1 MEKKKKKKR
10 APRKLT
16 EEQRIAMQ
24 KKRKDAAFKKKIRTI
39 FANIGF
45 SSFATTDKHFSIG
58 HRVVELDYLFIYE
71 NIILICEDTCSQKK
85 DKEHIR
91 KKSEAFKEI
100 HDNVPALLD
109 WIKTTFPDRAAL
121 INEYRPNRFKVF
133 FIYIPQIELNL
144 TDDEKALYSNLIFW
158 EPETLSYFYKISQCI
173 YHSARYEV
181 FRFLGLTNEELKHSG
196 SGGNKATIKAPIICS
211 EESTG
216 HANGIRVVSFMMS
229 AETLLRTSYV
239 LRKDNWENSMFL
251 YQRLIEKE
259 KVKGIRKFIAEK
271 GEAFYNNIIVA
282 LPDNVKFQLDS
293 GEEVSIDEVG
303 DFQRCKMVLSDE
315 MNSVCIIDG
324 QHRIFAHY
332 EAPPNEKYEPIISK
346 LRKRLHL
353 LVTGLIF
360 PPEMK
365 DADRKRI
372 QSEIFL
378 DINDHTKKVTPNIL
392 THIATLKDPFSDI
405 GLARRVIEKLNGER
419 TFLKRFELSSL
430 DEGKIKVAS
439 IIKYALRYLVT
450 IAPAEGK
457 TSLYSF
463 WDGDKEAFLQK
474 DEAALKNYIQFCA
487 KKLDEFFAAVKEAY
501 RPQWEDPNTK
511 LLSVVAINGFIFA
524 YARQLDKNGIQNFEF
539 YRACFAKMDLDFS
552 KDKFQYGS
560 SQYRRFSNEVLTKA
574 FGFTSDETARS

>member
-1 MEKKKKKKR
+1 
-10 APRKLT
+10 
-16 EEQRIAMQ
+16 
-24 KKRKDAAFKKKIRTI
+24 
-39 FANIGF
+39 
-45 SSFATTDKHFSIG
+45 
-58 HRVVELDYLFIYE
+58 
-71 NIILICEDTCSQKK
+71 LID
-85 DKEHIR
+85 
-91 KKSEAFKEI
+91 
-100 HDNVPALLD
+100 
-109 WIKTTFPDRAAL
+109 
-121 INEYRPNRFKVF
+121 EYRPNRFKVF
-133 FIYIPQIELNL
+133 FIYIPQVELNL

-158 EPETLSYFYKISQCI
+158 EPETLSYFHKVSQCI
-173 YHSARYEV
+173 YHSSRYEI
-181 FRFLGLTNEELKHSG
+181 FRFLELTNEEIGHSG

-216 HANGIRVVSFMMS
+216 HENGIRVVSFMMS

-259 KVKGIRKFIAEK
+259 KVKGIRKFLAEK

-282 LPDNVKFQLDS
+282 LPDNVKFQI
-293 GEEVSIDEVG
+293 GTGAEVPISEVG
-303 DFQRCKMVLSDE
+303 DFQRCQMVLPDE
-315 MNSVCIIDG
+315 MNSICVIDG

-332 EAPPNEKYEPIISK
+332 EASPSEKYEPIISK

-353 LVTGLIF
+353 LVTGLVF

-365 DADRKRI
+365 EADRKRI

-378 DINDHTKKVTPNIL
+378 DINDNTKKVAANVL

-430 DEGKIKVAS
+430 DEGKIKVSS

-450 IAPAEGK
+450 IDPAEGK
-457 TSLYSF
+457 TSLYTF

-474 DEAALKNYIQFCA
+474 DEDALNSYIHFCA
-487 KKLDEFFAAVKEAY
+487 KKLDEYFAAVKETY
-501 RPQWEDPNTK
+501 RSQWEDVNTK
-511 LLSVVAINGFIFA
+511 LLSIVAINGFVFA
-524 YARQLDKNGIQNFEF
+524 YTRQLAKNGIQNFEF
-539 YRACFAKMDLDFS
+539 YRNCFQKMDVDFS
-552 KDKFQYGS
+552 KDKFLYSS

-574 FGFTSDETARS
+574 FGFTEEELELY

>member
-1 MEKKKKKKR
+1 MKKKTKR
-10 APRKLT
+10 TPRKLT

-39 FANIGF
+39 FANAGF
-45 SSFATTDKHFSIG
+45 YSFATADKHFSIG

-100 HDNVPALLD
+100 QANVPAFLD
-109 WIKTTFPDRAAL
+109 WIKTTFPEKSAL
-121 INEYRPNRFKVF
+121 IDEYRPNLFKVF
-133 FIYIPQIELNL
+133 FIYIPQVELNL

-158 EPETLSYFYKISQCI
+158 EPETLSYFHKISQCI
-173 YHSARYEV
+173 YHSSRYEI
-181 FRFLGLTNEELKHSG
+181 FRFLELTNEEIGHSG

-216 HANGIRVVSFMMS
+216 HENGIRVVSFMMS

-259 KVKGIRKFIAEK
+259 KVKGIRKFLAEK

-282 LPDNVKFQLDS
+282 LPDSVKFQIGS
-293 GEEVSIDEVG
+293 GAEVPIGEVG
-303 DFQRCKMVLSDE
+303 DFQRCKMVLPDE
-315 MNSVCIIDG
+315 MNSICVIDG

-332 EAPPNEKYEPIISK
+332 EASPSEKYEPIISK

-365 DADRKRI
+365 EADRKRI

-378 DINDHTKKVTPNIL
+378 DINDNTKKVAANVL

-430 DEGKIKVAS
+430 DEGKIKVSS

-450 IAPAEGK
+450 IDPAEGK
-457 TSLYSF
+457 TSLYTF

-474 DEAALKNYIQFCA
+474 DEDALNSYIHFCA
-487 KKLDEFFAAVKEAY
+487 KKLDEYFAAVKEIY
-501 RPQWEDPNTK
+501 RSQWEDANTK
-511 LLSVVAINGFIFA
+511 LLSIVAINGFVFA
-524 YARQLDKNGIQNFEF
+524 YTRQLAKNGIQNFEF
-539 YRACFAKMDLDFS
+539 YRNCFQKMDVDFS
-552 KDKFQYGS
+552 KDKFLYSS

-574 FGFTSDETARS
+574 FGFTEEELELY

>member
-1 MEKKKKKKR
+1 MKKKTKR
-10 APRKLT
+10 TPRKLT

-24 KKRKDAAFKKKIRTI
+24 KKRKDAAFKKKIRTT
-39 FANIGF
+39 FANAGF

-100 HDNVPALLD
+100 QANVPALLD
-109 WIKTTFPDRAAL
+109 WIKTTFPEKAAL
-121 INEYRPNRFKVF
+121 IDEYRPNRFKVF
-133 FIYIPQIELNL
+133 FVYIPQVELNL
-144 TDDEKALYSNLIFW
+144 TDDEKALFSNLIFW
-158 EPETLSYFYKISQCI
+158 EPETLSYFHKISQCI
-173 YHSARYEV
+173 YHSARYEM
-181 FRFLGLTNEELKHSG
+181 FRFLELSNEEIGPSG
-196 SGGNKATIKAPIICS
+196 SGENEAIIKAPIICS

-216 HANGIRVVSFMMS
+216 HDNGIRVVSFMMS

-259 KVKGIRKFIAEK
+259 KVKGIRKFLAEK

-282 LPDNVKFQLDS
+282 LPDSVKFQIDS
-293 GEEVSIDEVG
+293 KEVVSIDEVG
-303 DFQRCKMVLSDE
+303 DFQRCKMIIPDE
-315 MNSVCIIDG
+315 MNSICVIDG

-332 EAPPNEKYEPIISK
+332 EASPSEKYEPIISK

-365 DADRKRI
+365 EADRKRI

-378 DINDHTKKVTPNIL
+378 DINDNTKKVAPNVL

-430 DEGKIKVAS
+430 DEGKIKVSS

-450 IAPAEGK
+450 IDPAEGK
-457 TSLYSF
+457 TSLYAF
-463 WDGDKEAFLQK
+463 WDGDKEAFLQR
-474 DEAALKNYIQFCA
+474 DEEALKGYIQFCA
-487 KKLDEFFAAVKEAY
+487 KKIDEYFAAVKETY
-501 RPQWEDPNTK
+501 RSQWEDADTK
-511 LLSVVAINGFIFA
+511 LLSTVAINGFVFA
-524 YARQLDKNGIQNFEF
+524 YTRQLAKNGIQNFEF
-539 YRACFAKMDLDFS
+539 YRNCFQKMDVDFS
-552 KDKFQYGS
+552 KDKFLYSS

-574 FGFTSDETARS
+574 FGFTEEELELY

>member
-1 MEKKKKKKR
+1 MKKKTKR
-10 APRKLT
+10 TPRKLT

-24 KKRKDAAFKKKIRTI
+24 KKRKDAAFKKKIRTT
-39 FANIGF
+39 FANAGF

-58 HRVVELDYLFIYE
+58 HRVVELDYLFVYE

-100 HDNVPALLD
+100 QANVPALLD
-109 WIKTTFPDRAAL
+109 WIKTTFPEKSAL
-121 INEYRPNRFKVF
+121 IDEYRPNRFKVF
-133 FIYIPQIELNL
+133 FVYIPQVELNL

-158 EPETLSYFYKISQCI
+158 EPETLSYFYKVSQCI
-173 YHSARYEV
+173 YHSSRYEI
-181 FRFLGLTNEELKHSG
+181 FRFLELTNEEIGHSG
-196 SGGNKATIKAPIICS
+196 SGGHKATIKAPIICS

-216 HANGIRVVSFMMS
+216 HENGIRVVSFMMS

-259 KVKGIRKFIAEK
+259 KVKGIRKFLAEK

-282 LPDNVKFQLDS
+282 LPDNVKFQIGS
-293 GEEVSIDEVG
+293 GAEVPISEVG
-303 DFQRCKMVLSDE
+303 DFQRCQMVLPDE
-315 MNSVCIIDG
+315 MNSICVIDG

-332 EAPPNEKYEPIISK
+332 EASPSEKYEPIISK

-365 DADRKRI
+365 EADRKRI

-378 DINDHTKKVTPNIL
+378 DINDNTKKVAANVL

-430 DEGKIKVAS
+430 DEGKIKVSS

-450 IAPAEGK
+450 IDPAEGK
-457 TSLYSF
+457 TSLYTF

-474 DEAALKNYIQFCA
+474 DEDALNSYIHFCA
-487 KKLDEFFAAVKEAY
+487 KKLDEYFAAVKETY
-501 RPQWEDPNTK
+501 RSQWEDANTK
-511 LLSVVAINGFIFA
+511 LLSIVAINGFVFA
-524 YARQLDKNGIQNFEF
+524 YTRQLAKNGIQNFEF
-539 YRACFAKMDLDFS
+539 YRNCFQKMDVDFS
-552 KDKFQYGS
+552 KDKFLYSS

-574 FGFTSDETARS
+574 FGFTEEELELY